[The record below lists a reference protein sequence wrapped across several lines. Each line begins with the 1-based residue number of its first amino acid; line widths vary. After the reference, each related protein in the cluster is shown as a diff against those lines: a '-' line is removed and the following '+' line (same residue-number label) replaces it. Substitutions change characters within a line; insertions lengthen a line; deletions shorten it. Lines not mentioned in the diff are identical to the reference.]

1 MAGLSWLVP
10 SLAAHPLTDQ
20 PPAPVLPA
28 SAAPTQLTEA
38 TEPARPGYTGMWV
51 GITAEFFEF
60 AVFFVVY
67 FVARWSYP
75 AVFREGA
82 PKLWTLGGVLIT
94 VVMLTSGYLLVRT
107 VQAVRR
113 DDQRAA
119 RAWMTGAFI
128 VALGYPLLKWLEI
141 QWNPSHGVIAGNNAF
156 FTVYYY
162 LTINHF
168 MHSAWGI
175 LGMGF
180 VLVRV
185 WQGAYRPGRL
195 KGVESMA
202 IYWHAT
208 DMVWLMLFSLFYAF
222 V

>member
-1 MAGLSWLVP
+1 
-10 SLAAHPLTDQ
+10 
-20 PPAPVLPA
+20 
-28 SAAPTQLTEA
+28 
-38 TEPARPGYTGMWV
+38 MWV
-51 GITAEFFEF
+51 GITCEFVEF

-67 FVARWSYP
+67 FIARWSYP
-75 AVFREGA
+75 DVFREGA
-82 PKLWTLGGVLIT
+82 PKLWTLGGILIT
-94 VVMLTSGYLLVRT
+94 VVMLTNGYLLVRT

-113 DDQRAA
+113 DHQRAA
-119 RAWMTGAFI
+119 RVWMTTAFI
-128 VALGYPLLKWLEI
+128 VAPGYPLLKYLEI
-141 QWNPSHGVIAGNNAF
+141 QWNPAHGVIAGNNAF

-175 LGMGF
+175 LGMLW
-180 VLVRV
+180 VMARV
-185 WQGAYRPGRL
+185 WQGAYRRGRL

-208 DMVWLMLFSLFYAF
+208 DLVRLMLFSLFCAF